1 MSKQCTMKQIL
12 NIVLAT
18 KQQIS
23 KRLDSIEDRLE
34 IFETR
39 ITEIDNK
46 YAELERNLGSH
57 PQA

>member
-1 MSKQCTMKQIL
+1 MSKQCTMKQTL